1 MGMGIKDLLA
11 LPNHWL
17 DGQGGKAHEKGPGRV
32 SDPNGGRRPG
42 RPPMML
48 FLPLLNGDVPYP
60 IILKITASPC
70 RKKMSAWQLQY
81 STRLG
86 HLEYS
91 KTLRVRLN
99 GLIRTDCLLL
109 FLPLETV
116 NSALCNAAAQ
126 HDVLCCI
133 GVRPVRSETSFSSPC
148 LPRLAFVF
156 CLGLCFHLGQHH
168 VLAKFNNQQRFPKI
182 TLLVPAHA

>member
-17 DGQGGKAHEKGPGRV
+17 DGQEGKAHEKGPGRV
-32 SDPNGGRRPG
+32 SDPNGGRRSG

-116 NSALCNAAAQ
+116 NSALCVMLQ
-126 HDVLCCI
+126 HNMMYCAVSAFTQFALRQVSPRPLSLEWRLFFVLVCVSI
-133 GVRPVRSETSFSSPC
+133 LGNIMSWLSSTINKDSRRSPF
-148 LPRLAFVF
+148 
-156 CLGLCFHLGQHH
+156 
-168 VLAKFNNQQRFPKI
+168 
-182 TLLVPAHA
+182 